1 MKNRGIVKLLL
12 LAAILPLT
20 LPAPGEEES
29 RSMYIELIRLKI
41 ESVRKLNA
49 VRAELASKEKE
60 LEAAKKALDEANAR
74 NTEMAEEMEVL
85 KKEMIK
91 VIKDEEESMAREKA
105 KTMTMETSLYELA
118 KIVAQIKTNVEKLEK

>member
-60 LEAAKKALDEANAR
+60 LAVAKKALDEANAR